1 MVQLVVKSASPDSS
15 IPEWMLIE
23 MQGQLECPGDE
34 QLAGNF
40 IGDLHFNKKGVP
52 IMIIGHHILFGKVTS
67 LDKPYI
73 VLLKNT
79 KPTPKEAEHLN
90 KSVSMETDQDEDVVT
105 KATTDEEEDGSSEG
119 IHYKV
124 SAAIKRKIVFR
135 TRPKPIITYVP
146 KKGH

>member
-1 MVQLVVKSASPDSS
+1 MVQLVVKAASPESG

-23 MQGQLECPGDE
+23 MQGQLECSGNE

-40 IGDLHFNKKGVP
+40 IGDLHFNKKGLP
-52 IMIIGHHILFGKVTS
+52 IMIIGHHILYGKVSS

-73 VLLKNT
+73 VLIKNT
-79 KPTPKEAEHLN
+79 KPTPKDTEHDN
-90 KSVSMETDQDEDVVT
+90 SPVSMETDQDEDVVT
-105 KATTDEEEDGSSEG
+105 KATVAQEEEGGKTDV
-119 IHYKV
+119 HYKV